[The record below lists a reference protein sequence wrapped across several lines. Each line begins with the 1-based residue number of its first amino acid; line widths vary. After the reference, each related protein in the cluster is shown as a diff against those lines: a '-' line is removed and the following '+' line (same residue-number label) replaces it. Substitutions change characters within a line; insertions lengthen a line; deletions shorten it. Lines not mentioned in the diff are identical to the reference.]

1 MALFDWTPAMQLEKW
16 TGLDGI
22 TAAMAGIMAGPGGQQ
37 AASALT
43 GSGKQGTDTAD
54 IFNTL
59 GGIFGGSM
67 ATSPGGSGS
76 PFDFTKLIMG
86 GGGAKSGNGNDPL
99 TAMLS
104 MMGENSSGYSGGSGG
119 GSGGMGDIFGSLG
132 SIFGGGGGGGGSFGG
147 GDLGDLISTGMNL
160 FGGGNK
166 PKAVTWDT
174 WNPELQKM
182 FIDASKAV
190 APDLQTTTKQYNKQT
205 AIDDASGVVDSIF
218 RQFQQQLPQIYNQQT
233 ARGAFNSTA
242 TQGLADQAQGEA
254 VAKSAQAVLDNIKT
268 YAAIRQGD
276 VSVLSQMLGT
286 GKGSIQGQV
295 PSQGGKSDG
304 DMMGD
309 LVKIGAKLFG
319 M

>member
-1 MALFDWTPAMQLEKW
+1 MALFDWTPAMQLERW

-43 GSGKQGTDTAD
+43 GSGKQGTGTAD

-67 ATSPGGSGS
+67 ATSPGGAGS
-76 PFDFTKLIMG
+76 PFDFTKLISGSG
-86 GGGAKSGNGNDPL
+86 GGSGDGL
-99 TAMLS
+99 SAMLS
-104 MMGENSSGYSGGSGG
+104 MMGENASGYTGSSGG
-119 GSGGMGDIFGSLG
+119 GGMGDILGSLG
-132 SIFGGGGGGGGSFGG
+132 SIFGGSGGGGGSFGG
-147 GDLGDLISTGMNL
+147 GDLGKLIGTGFDL
-160 FGGGNK
+160 FGGGKETK
-166 PKAVTWDT
+166 PVTWNT
-174 WNPELQKM
+174 WDPKLLELLQGS
-182 FIDASKAV
+182 ATALT
-190 APDLQTTTKQYNKQT
+190 PDLVTTTKQYNKDT
-205 AIDDASGVVDSIF
+205 AINDAAGVVDSIF

-304 DMMGD
+304 DALGD
-309 LVKIGAKLFG
+309 VIKIGAKLFG
-319 M
+319 F